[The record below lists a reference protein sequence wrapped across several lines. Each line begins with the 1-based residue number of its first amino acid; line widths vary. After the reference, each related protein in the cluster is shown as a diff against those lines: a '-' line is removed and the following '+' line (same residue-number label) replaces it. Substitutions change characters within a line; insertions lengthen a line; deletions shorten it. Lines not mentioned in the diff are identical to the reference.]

1 MPRKHTG
8 PYLPRH
14 DEPVTDKTR
23 SGRVV
28 AINPDSK
35 PDAVDVR
42 WSDGSTTEH
51 VPSSSLSHDHAN
63 CGPGAGPGMN
73 CCGW

>member
-1 MPRKHTG
+1 MPRLRRG

-23 SGRVV
+23 TGRVT
-28 AINPDSK
+28 ATYPLTT

-42 WSDGSTTEH
+42 WSDGATER
-51 VPSSSLSHDHAN
+51 VPSRSLSHDHAA
-63 CGPGAGPGMN
+63 CGDGGGVN
-73 CCGW
+73 HCGW